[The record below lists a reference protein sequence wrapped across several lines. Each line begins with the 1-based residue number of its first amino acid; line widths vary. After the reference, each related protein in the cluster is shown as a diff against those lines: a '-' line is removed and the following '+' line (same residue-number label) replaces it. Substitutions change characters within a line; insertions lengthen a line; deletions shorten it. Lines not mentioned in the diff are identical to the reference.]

1 MLAFGLGGTEMII
14 IVVIILIFVG
24 FRKLPEI
31 GKNVGTAL
39 REFQTEA
46 NAGLP
51 DEEELADG
59 EEEEGDE
66 NDGSGPTKKKAA
78 KPATSIEAEI
88 VGRVIQE
95 VPIIKRVA
103 KIKSKLGK

>member
-1 MLAFGLGGTEMII
+1 M
-14 IVVIILIFVG
+14 VIILIFVG

-51 DEEELADG
+51 EEEPADQEGDEEETDPDA
-59 EEEEGDE
+59 
-66 NDGSGPTKKKAA
+66 PAKAA
-78 KPATSIEAEI
+78 KPAPGKSIEAEI
-88 VGRVIQE
+88 VGRVLQE

-103 KIKSKLGK
+103 KIKSKLVK